1 MPPAPPGLH
10 WAAQFPL
17 GTLPALSSHSVRYK
31 AGVNSIVPA
40 AVGEDIVR
48 SLAAAVEEDTVHSLA
63 ADQEVLCT
71 LDAAVEEDT
80 VYPLAADQEVLC
92 TLAAAAAAA
101 VEEEA
106 VRTLGPVIVMVV
118 AH

>member
-71 LDAAVEEDT
+71 L
-80 VYPLAADQEVLC
+80 
-92 TLAAAAAAA
+92 AAAAAAA